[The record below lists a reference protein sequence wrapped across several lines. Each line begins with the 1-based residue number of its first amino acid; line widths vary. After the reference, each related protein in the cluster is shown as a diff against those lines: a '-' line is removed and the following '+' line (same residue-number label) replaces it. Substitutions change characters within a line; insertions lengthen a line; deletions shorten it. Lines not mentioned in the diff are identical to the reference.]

1 MPRLLCVIDPEGRP
15 LLSRTYG
22 GMPQPPFPTVALLS
36 TVAGFAENVG
46 MALRRVATSDVRV
59 VFHKASGGLLFI
71 LVASDLADSEGHLS
85 GLLKRCEDVAVLTA
99 GRAALDCSARGNG
112 PTKQKPLLRAVCPA
126 LDRILEEDH
135 PMPSAVLGTAHVLSK
150 LNRRHNG
157 NGYGDD
163 DDDDDGWESLSAAV
177 ADLAVKAG
185 VQHAAMFAH
194 ELIAAATPA
203 WDHLPVDDRVALQV
217 RLQASG
223 KFFFFFILRVLVSK
237 YCFFLPAHPPP
248 SLFTPSSLLPPPL
261 GLCLDLRFRLLG

>member
-46 MALRRVATSDVRV
+46 MALRRIATRDVRV
-59 VFHKASGGLLFI
+59 VFRKASGGLLFI

-99 GRAALDCSARGNG
+99 GRTALDCSARGNG

-135 PMPSAVLGTAHVLSK
+135 PMPSAVLGTTHVLSK
-150 LNRRHNG
+150 LNKRN
-157 NGYGDD
+157 NDNNDD
-163 DDDDDGWESLSAAV
+163 DDDDDSWESLSAAV
-177 ADLAVKAG
+177 VDLAVKAG
-185 VQHAAMFAH
+185 VQHAAVFAH

-217 RLQASG
+217 RLRASG
-223 KFFFFFILRVLVSK
+223 EFFFFILLVSN
-237 YCFFLPAHPPP
+237 YYFFLPAHPPP
-248 SLFTPSSLLPPPL
+248 TPPSRPSRSFHRRSVL
-261 GLCLDLRFRLLG
+261 G